1 MAITTR
7 SATMGMSMQ
16 NCKGPA
22 PLVCSAQPKCDQ
34 VPSPMVHFSS
44 RSFLDLN
51 VYTNVHKLPSG
62 APEFLLHIEI
72 EARAASVLAEY
83 GPLSALIVLPQDE
96 SVCCRVGFDVVAL
109 PEGDAIPPELVE
121 IGMA

>member
-1 MAITTR
+1 
-7 SATMGMSMQ
+7 
-16 NCKGPA
+16 
-22 PLVCSAQPKCDQ
+22 
-34 VPSPMVHFSS
+34 MVHFSS
-44 RSFLDLN
+44 RSCLDLN

-72 EARAASVLAEY
+72 EARAARVLAEY

-121 IGMA
+121 IGMASNVPLYAAWTIDATTLERVIVATDAATGELMAVFA